1 MPPLGKYKG
10 KGVICR
16 RWRNSVAV
24 GGLTDP
30 ADLGPLH
37 QGEGVGWG
45 GAEGA
50 ELGAPGSLVLVL
62 LRLSARGF
70 ALG

>member
-16 RWRNSVAV
+16 RWGNSVAV

-37 QGEGVGWG
+37 QGEGVAAGRG
-45 GAEGA
+45 IGCRTRC
-50 ELGAPGSLVLVL
+50 PGNLVLVL
-62 LRLSARGF
+62 LCMVL
-70 ALG
+70 L